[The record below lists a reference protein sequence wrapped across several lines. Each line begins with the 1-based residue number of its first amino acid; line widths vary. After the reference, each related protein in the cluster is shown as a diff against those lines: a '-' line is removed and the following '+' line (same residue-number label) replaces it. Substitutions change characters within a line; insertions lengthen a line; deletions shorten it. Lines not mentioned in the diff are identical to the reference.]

1 MLVCVDLKSSSTQGP
16 KVLPVFSIEDSAYRL
31 EEDKAGDKQMSHVPT
46 HLFTFP
52 V

>member
-1 MLVCVDLKSSSTQGP
+1 MIVCVDLKPSSTQGL

-31 EEDKAGDKQMSHVPT
+31 EEDMAGDQQMSHVPT
-46 HLFTFP
+46 HLTFP